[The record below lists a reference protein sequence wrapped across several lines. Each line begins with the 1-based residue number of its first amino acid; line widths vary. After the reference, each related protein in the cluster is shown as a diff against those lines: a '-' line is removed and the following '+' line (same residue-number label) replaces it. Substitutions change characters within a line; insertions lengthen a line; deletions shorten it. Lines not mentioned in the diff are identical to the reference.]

1 MSEGT
6 MASQNSLERENLLL
20 ERGAGPSADGIVND
34 LNDLEVDEEEHDS
47 DESEALQPVDVICA
61 PCSSKCTICCTL
73 PFRKSTCYESDGVFW
88 DEVSAW
94 DWDGGLDG
102 LAAQKHGRD
111 QNTRVP
117 FDIVKATVEATTKH
131 LSQLKEQLI
140 KTGLQKHYNQN
151 YCGDSLS
158 SARVV
163 APFDYSEIE
172 FGNVLGVGGFSS
184 VSEIVSIRLNTR
196 ASRRLHRIEDQ
207 SRQCVAKNV
216 LYEMETDR
224 SQGKKKS
231 MNPSKSNDK
240 RRQHRQLST
249 QFAVKHLRSKL
260 ITRAPEKFKRAAI
273 DLVLEGQLLLL
284 MDHPHIVRLHGWS
297 VDGPKAY
304 TTGDI
309 RGFFLI
315 LDKLPISLEDR
326 MLEWRNSLTK
336 YQRQLKRQ
344 NSLQQKS
351 SILSSW
357 ARRTLRVSKDEAVP
371 KAPGKANAK
380 ILQLLFQRLQV
391 ALGLAQAVQY
401 MHSKKL
407 IHRDLKITNVGFDVH
422 GQVRLFDFGL
432 SRLLPSKKYT
442 PTQSTGDICL
452 IDDSVISTEGVGM
465 MNDSFVMSRVGTKFY
480 MAPEVRR
487 KDPYGLPADVYSF
500 GVILWELLT
509 LSTPRDLYH
518 HERDQ
523 LYKSGKEKGD
533 ASKLSSTSQRPK
545 DGAGSWLPVCPCWP
559 EGLRDLVNSSMSGNP
574 EDRPTMTEVVITL
587 QQHVDAMTGDAFEQ
601 EKFGIKHKDYNSRVD
616 LSRVDLQW
624 LDRVDGVS
632 KAGAVGNT

>member
-1 MSEGT
+1 MT
-6 MASQNSLERENLLL
+6 SQNNL
-20 ERGAGPSADGIVND
+20 ERGDIQLDGGVGLNPDILMND
-34 LNDLEVDEEEHDS
+34 LNDLEVDEEHQDS
-47 DESEALQPVDVICA
+47 DELEDIQPADVLCS
-61 PCSSKCTICCTL
+61 PCNSKCTICCTL
-73 PFRKSTCYESDGVFW
+73 PFRKSSCYESDGLFW
-88 DEVSAW
+88 DEVSPW
-94 DWDGGLDG
+94 DWDGGMDG
-102 LAAQKHGRD
+102 LAAQRPGRD

-117 FDIVKATVEATTKH
+117 LDVVKTTVEATSKH
-131 LSQLKEQLI
+131 LAQLKEQLI
-140 KTGLQKHYNQN
+140 EAGIQKHYYQN
-151 YCGDSLS
+151 YCGDSLTS
-158 SARVV
+158 VRVI
-163 APFDYSEIE
+163 APFDYSELE

-184 VSEIVSIRLNTR
+184 VSEIVSIRSNART
-196 ASRRLHRIEDQ
+196 SRRVHRIEDQ
-207 SRQCVAKNV
+207 SRQCVANNV
-216 LYEMETDR
+216 LYEIETDR
-224 SQGKKKS
+224 SQEKKKLS
-231 MNPSKSNDK
+231 NVSKSNEK

-260 ITRAPEKFKRAAI
+260 ITRTPEKFKRAAI
-273 DLVLEGQLLLL
+273 DLVLEGQLLLS

-297 VDGPKAY
+297 IDGPKAY

-336 YQRQLKRQ
+336 YQRQFKRQ
-344 NSLQQKS
+344 NSIQQKS

-357 ARRTLRVSKDEAVP
+357 ARRTLRFSKQEDVP
-371 KAPGKANAK
+371 KTPGKVNVK
-380 ILQLLFQRLQV
+380 ILQLLLERLRV

-407 IHRDLKITNVGFDVH
+407 IHRDLKIANVGFDVH
-422 GQVRLFDFGL
+422 GQVKLFDFGL
-432 SRLLPSKKYT
+432 SRLLPSKKYA
-442 PTQSTGDICL
+442 PKQPSGDACV
-452 IDDSVISTEGVGM
+452 IDDPVILTEEVGM

-523 LYKSGKEKGD
+523 LYKSGKVKGD
-533 ASKLSSTSQRPK
+533 SSKLSSTSQQPK
-545 DGAGSWLPVCPCWP
+545 DGVGSWLPVCPCWP

-587 QQHVDAMTGDAFEQ
+587 QQHVDALTGDSFEQ
-601 EKFGIKHKDYNSRVD
+601 EKCGAKHKYYNSRVD

-624 LDRVDGVS
+624 LDRVENES
-632 KAGAVGNT
+632 KAGAVGRA